1 MRALQV
7 LALLLVAL
15 AAAAQVEPV
24 VRLAVEPASV
34 RVGEALSLR
43 ITVLVP
49 TWFPRPPVYPDFE
62 VANAITRLPPD
73 SSFPISERIEGE
85 TWSGIV
91 REYKVYP
98 LAAAS
103 YRIDGGSLRVTY
115 ASPGADPVVREVSLP
130 PVAFRA
136 TVPAGAAGLDPYLA
150 GRELQLSLAVQG
162 NDGELAAGDA
172 VVLTYT
178 AALDGLSSMFL
189 PPLAPALDTLVEAG
203 RVSVYADAPR
213 YEDGEPLATR
223 TERLTLVF
231 QAGGEFTVPPVTLD
245 YWDTRAE
252 QIRTARTDALQLS
265 VAGPVGDAAGGSER
279 SPGATRGQLLS
290 LLGAFLLLVAG
301 AVALL
306 PRLRWWLAVRRTSE
320 PRAFR
325 ALRRA
330 LRPANAA
337 GPYAAMQHW
346 LNHLDPGLTPRSFA
360 RAWGDPALR
369 EAVDALSAHCFG
381 GGAAPPEPRRFE
393 AALARAR
400 RRYRRARGHRREAAL
415 APLNP

>member
-1 MRALQV
+1 MRALQG

-15 AAAAQVEPV
+15 AADAQVEPV
-24 VRLAVEPASV
+24 VRLAAEPASV

-43 ITVLVP
+43 VTVLVP

-73 SSFPISERIEGE
+73 SSFPTSERIDGE
-85 TWSGIV
+85 SWSGII

-103 YRIDGGSLRVTY
+103 YRIDGGSVRVTY

-162 NDGELAAGDA
+162 NDGALTVGDA

-245 YWDTRAE
+245 YWDTRAG

-279 SPGATRGQLLS
+279 SPGPARDRLL
-290 LLGAFLLLVAG
+290 LPGAFLLLVAG
-301 AVALL
+301 TVALL
-306 PRLRWWLAVRRTSE
+306 PWLRRWLAVRRTSE

-325 ALRRA
+325 ELRRA
-330 LRPANAA
+330 LRLANAA
-337 GPYAAMQHW
+337 EPYAALQHW
-346 LNHLDPGLTPRSFA
+346 LNHLDPGFSPRSFA
-360 RAWGDPALR
+360 RTWGDPALR

-381 GGAAPPEPRRFE
+381 GGAAPPEPRCFE